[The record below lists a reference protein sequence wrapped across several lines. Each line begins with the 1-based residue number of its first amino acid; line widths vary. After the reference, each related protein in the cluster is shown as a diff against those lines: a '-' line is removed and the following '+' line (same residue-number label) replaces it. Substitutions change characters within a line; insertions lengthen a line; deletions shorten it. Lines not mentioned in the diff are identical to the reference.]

1 MQQELFTLALTILL
15 TNSST
20 IFIIALVIRGHVTT
34 TEAGGILGVTDSRI
48 RQLYGDKQLKG
59 QLIGRV
65 LLITLSSIERY
76 QRRKEAAKRAA

>member
-1 MQQELFTLALTILL
+1 MIKGF
-15 TNSST
+15 
-20 IFIIALVIRGHVTT
+20 VTT

-59 QLIGRV
+59 QLVGRT
-65 LLITLSSIERY
+65 LLITLSSLARY